1 MVNCQFSMV
10 RLIGWLHKGPAFF
23 IGDRTNFGRPIA
35 NLSWLGSCFVG
46 KMGGGMKIE
55 KTLLALESFPFVP
68 TAVADTEW
76 DVDTS
81 LDQETEEDQE
91 SLARVIIHNDDV
103 TPMDFVVI
111 ILQRI
116 FQLSPLEAEH
126 VMVTAHFNGQALVT
140 MLPLSEAKIRVGKA
154 HFAAQLEGYPL
165 MFTIEPV

>member
-1 MVNCQFSMV
+1 M
-10 RLIGWLHKGPAFF
+10 LAPKI
-23 IGDRTNFGRPIA
+23 
-35 NLSWLGSCFVG
+35 SWLRSFFAG
-46 KMGGGMKIE
+46 KMGRGMDFE
-55 KTLLALESFPFVP
+55 KTIWPQESTDPAP
-68 TAVADTEW
+68 AIVAETEW

-81 LDQETEEDQE
+81 LDQETEDDQE

-126 VMVTAHFNGQALVT
+126 VMITAHLNGQALVA
-140 MLPLSEAKIRVGKA
+140 MLPLSEAKLRVGKA

-165 MFTIEPV
+165 LFTIEPV